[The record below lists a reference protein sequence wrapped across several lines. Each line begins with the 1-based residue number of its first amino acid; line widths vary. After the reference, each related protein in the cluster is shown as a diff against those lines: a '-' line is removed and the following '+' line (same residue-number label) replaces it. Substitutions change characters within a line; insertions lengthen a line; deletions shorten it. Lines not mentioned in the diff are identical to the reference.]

1 MMIWEKKTILKKT
14 KQTKTP
20 LLGMTRYNSP
30 MCHTVNL
37 DFYTDMG
44 KFIMYT
50 PNLNTL
56 SSIMD

>member
-1 MMIWEKKTILKKT
+1 
-14 KQTKTP
+14 
-20 LLGMTRYNSP
+20 MTRYNSP

-37 DFYTDMG
+37 DLYTDMG